1 MKKKK
6 IIFSESQRGAIKW
19 SGISLRRLL
28 RCFDLWLTLLSEERS
43 TPSPKLMFPTL
54 IEWGI
59 EASHAWMWNRLKWF
73 STLRDLI
80 NKLERDSGTLL
91 WNNDTSMASKRWNPK
106 LKIYDPWN
114 EDVGLRAHCLKI
126 IIAIANCVFLTL
138 YNIVFQ
144 SYVVRNPCFCMRL

>member
-1 MKKKK
+1 M
-6 IIFSESQRGAIKW
+6 IRDFSKAFAKMLWSLVDTIK
-19 SGISLRRLL
+19 RREI
-28 RCFDLWLTLLSEERS
+28 D
-43 TPSPKLMFPTL
+43 PIPKMFPTF

-80 NKLERDSGTLL
+80 NKLERDSGTLW

-106 LKIYDPWN
+106 LKTYDPWN
-114 EDVGLRAHCLKI
+114 EDVGLRAHRLKI